1 MSEEVSVS
9 IDIKCDKV
17 SKAFAI
23 ELVKSMN
30 LAMSKITG
38 SINSMNANLSKQ
50 TYDIATKTQ
59 SELDELRVEVAEL
72 KQWCGRLQL

>member
-23 ELVKSMN
+23 EKSMN
-30 LAMSKITG
+30 LAMNKITG
-38 SINSMNANLSKQ
+38 SINYMNANPSKQ
-50 TYDIATKTQ
+50 ISDLEANLTRDIVVRQ
-59 SELDELRVEVAEL
+59 PSR
-72 KQWCGRLQL
+72 CI

>member
-50 TYDIATKTQ
+50 ISDLEANLTRDIVVRQ
-59 SELDELRVEVAEL
+59 PSR
-72 KQWCGRLQL
+72 CI

>member
-1 MSEEVSVS
+1 MSEEEISVN

-30 LAMSKITG
+30 LALSKITG
-38 SINSMNANLSKQ
+38 
-50 TYDIATKTQ
+50 
-59 SELDELRVEVAEL
+59 
-72 KQWCGRLQL
+72 C

>member
-1 MSEEVSVS
+1 MSEEEVSVN

-30 LAMSKITG
+30 LALSKITG

-50 TYDIATKTQ
+50 IGDLETNLT
-59 SELDELRVEVAEL
+59 V
-72 KQWCGRLQL
+72 RLVQLHARLMQLMT